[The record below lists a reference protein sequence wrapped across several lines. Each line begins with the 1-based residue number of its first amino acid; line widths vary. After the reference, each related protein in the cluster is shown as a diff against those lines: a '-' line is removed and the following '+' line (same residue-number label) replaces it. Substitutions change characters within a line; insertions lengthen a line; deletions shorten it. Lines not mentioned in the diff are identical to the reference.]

1 MANYSIVADFSNF
14 KPYDINTIFKLIDD
28 YNKGYDLNKAV
39 YDKIAQTLGTL
50 ESSVQNTTDAKAI
63 YDQYQ
68 NSFNEA
74 ANDFATGMTTR
85 NSSQLAK
92 LRQLY
97 GTEIMRLEQARLQM
111 MEEVKRR
118 QQNNDNTMIY
128 EDLGNLDTYLHN
140 PTYSPRSY
148 SGDKLRT
155 YTSQMAAAVGQ
166 SLADAAVS
174 GHLDQYTE
182 KIIKQSG
189 FKPEQINQAIAE
201 MKQGGPGAI
210 TNQIL
215 KGVVDTAIGMTGIN
229 KWSNADQALK
239 EAYGYIDS
247 GLYGGIGKTDVTA
260 QDDFGRKEA
269 LKQRYAMDL
278 EDHKLANKAKEAALA
293 GGAGLP
299 GIPVPI
305 SFTDDNVAGA
315 STKRLMAEST
325 YDWIVKNQN
334 NPVVKKYIDG
344 FKQNMG
350 IAGKIDVDLS
360 DARVKDSIVNYFTE
374 HGLDGRLFDATPTTD
389 GKKRKYQAYYDL
401 REHLRQT
408 LRKQNNGEANEN
420 LINIWTS
427 DYIGRPS
434 DSPQTSS
441 SSNLPISTPE
451 GTKFMSYQNVKDWSG
466 FEDNAKS
473 AYQAVGTPLPLGDF
487 DMKYYGAHTLE
498 SQASNGQLPLHKIKQ
513 LNPDGS
519 VQFEDSRIE
528 QSDLPTDKDG
538 NIDWAKVHPIKY
550 YGNLMFY
557 YLDEDGS
564 AVYVGGSP
572 AEVGGLAL
580 QDIVQK
586 RQYAMEQIELAQQ
599 AVNEETNPILKARN
613 QQIIEETKRKVEQSD
628 YSAVNDL
635 FRIIKVKPVE
645 FE

>member
-182 KIIKQSG
+182 KIIKRSG

-201 MKQGGPGAI
+201 MRQGGPGAI

-215 KGVVDTAIGMTGIN
+215 KGVVDTAIGMTGIDQ
-229 KWSNADQALK
+229 WSNADQALK

-260 QDDFGRKEA
+260 QDDFGRQEA
-269 LKQRYAMDL
+269 LKYKYAKDL
-278 EDHKLANKAKEAALA
+278 EDHKSYLRAKEAALA
-293 GGAGLP
+293 GGTGLP
-299 GIPVPI
+299 GIPVPM
-305 SFTDDNVAGA
+305 SFTDENIAGA

-344 FKQNMG
+344 FKQTMG
-350 IAGKIDVDLS
+350 IAGKINIDLS
-360 DARVKDSIVNYFTE
+360 DARVKDNIVNYFTE
-374 HGLDGRLFDATPTTD
+374 HGLDGRLFDAGITAE
-389 GKKRKYQAYYDL
+389 GKKKKYQAYYDL

-434 DSPQTSS
+434 DSPKTSS
-441 SSNLPISTPE
+441 SSNLPISTPG
-451 GTKFMSYQNVKDWSG
+451 GTKFVSYEDVKNWSG

-473 AYQAVGTPLPLGDF
+473 AYQAVGTPLPLGDS
-487 DMKYYGAHTLE
+487 DMKHYGAHVLE
-498 SQASNGQLPLHKIKQ
+498 PQAQNGQLPLHKIKQ

-538 NIDWAKVHPIKY
+538 NIDWAKIHPFKY

-557 YLDEDGS
+557 YLDGDGS

-572 AEVGGLAL
+572 TETGGITL
-580 QDIVQK
+580 QEMSQK
-586 RQYAMEQIELAQQ
+586 RQYAMKQIRLAQQ
-599 AVNEETNPILKARN
+599 AVDEETNPILK
-613 QQIIEETKRKVEQSD
+613 QQKQQLVDKVTREVEQSN

-635 FRIIKVKPVE
+635 FRIIDVESVK
-645 FE
+645 FK